1 MDIKKNGNYLNFI
14 KAAEILID
22 LNIKKFDDR
31 NLTILNGTK
40 SKIDYFDIDK
50 LLIKA
55 KEGLDNPRALLGGR
69 KQHLRKYY
77 KLIEEKENINSN
89 STYGIEY
96 RPYRIEAGRQKF
108 EIRHLNYNRKRKIG
122 IMKCGSFSVYIYKNG
137 KEILDFHKRKD
148 VRVIMSK
155 NVNYKIIIENHSKEA
170 IDFELIID

>member
-1 MDIKKNGNYLNFI
+1 MNRFSTKEIRDHEKELLQYCTEQLTSNFGNDITIYGPT
-14 KAAEILID
+14 D
-22 LNIKKFDDR
+22 LNNRSSIISFTFKNYHPHDIA
-31 NLTILNGTK
+31 TIL
-40 SKIDYFDIDK
+40 D
-50 LLIKA
+50 
-55 KEGLDNPRALLGGR
+55 
-69 KQHLRKYY
+69 
-77 KLIEEKENINSN
+77 EKENINSN